1 MYNIS
6 DSPNNCLSKI
16 FEGYFAGSL
25 GEKMWQRSDGAIL
38 WLRSKLIVSLELP
51 AAHEY
56 EMKLKAEKEQRA
68 RESVPQF

>member
-1 MYNIS
+1 MYNIP

-38 WLRSKLIVSLELP
+38 WLRSKLIVRLELP

-56 EMKLKAEKEQRA
+56 
-68 RESVPQF
+68 V